1 VSTVGRVRIVIAGG
15 SGYVGSLIVPGLA
28 AAGHP
33 VGVLDP
39 VAPGGGVGWVRGS
52 ATDPAA
58 LAAALG
64 GADAVIHAAMA
75 RPGPDGAPDPVSSF
89 SVLVTSVFTTLDAA
103 HLAGVTRAVLISS
116 LSVFA
121 NEPVPVTDR
130 DIDETCAPD
139 AADAYGLAK
148 RLAELTG
155 QAAAQAHGMT
165 VTALRIGWPTTESA
179 WPAWAL
185 PAFPQ
190 PAVIRR
196 ADGTPVP
203 ALAASDLTAAVLAA
217 LDRDGGFDVF
227 HILSDDGSGRC
238 LSTAKARAL
247 LRWRPRRH

>member
-1 VSTVGRVRIVIAGG
+1 MRILIAGG
-15 SGYVGSLIVPGLA
+15 SGYVGSLMVPGLA
-28 AAGHP
+28 AAGHQ
-33 VGVLDP
+33 VRVLDP
-39 VAPGGGVGWVRGS
+39 VAPGRDVGWVPGS

-58 LAAALG
+58 LAAALS

-75 RPGPDGAPDPVSSF
+75 QRGPDDAADPVSSF
-89 SVLVTSVFTTLDAA
+89 SVLVTSVFMTLDAA
-103 HLAGVTRAVLISS
+103 RRAGVTRAVLISS

-130 DIDETCAPD
+130 DVDETSPPD
-139 AADAYGLAK
+139 AFDVYGLAK
-148 RLAELTG
+148 RLAELVA
-155 QAAAQAHGMT
+155 QVAAQAHAMT

-190 PAVIRR
+190 PAIIRR

-227 HILSDDGSGRC
+227 HVLSDDDSGRC
-238 LSTAKARAL
+238 LNTAKARAL
-247 LRWRPRRH
+247 LGWQPKRR